1 MHVQTKTIIP
11 PSLYYELLYYEN
23 ESPYKFV
30 ILIYQLINLPLKLY
44 EEFVA
49 RYSQILFDP
58 GRKKFPTNRFTLCK
72 RASRGRRAQGRKEGG
87 RKEKEQWRGE
97 RERERE
103 RRKKGRRATR
113 ERRAAIETTG
123 EPQVAI

>member
-1 MHVQTKTIIP
+1 MHSYYSSWTLSFVLGVPVQHIPVHFTPNPTLYVHYVHVQTKTIIP
-11 PSLYYELLYYEN
+11 PSLYYEN

-58 GRKKFPTNRFTLCK
+58 GRKKFPTNRFTL
-72 RASRGRRAQGRKEGG
+72 
-87 RKEKEQWRGE
+87 
-97 RERERE
+97 
-103 RRKKGRRATR
+103 
-113 ERRAAIETTG
+113 
-123 EPQVAI
+123 